1 MHYLARLSFHKFVE
15 SVHTTDT
22 ASIIL
27 LSLLFIFVLMVV
39 GAILYLYLSGA
50 LHATHMRPFRFA
62 LYILLLITAMTAG
75 IKLILHSS
83 EGCEAAVNFEDMKNL
98 RQETLSPRC

>member
-83 EGCEAAVNFEDMKNL
+83 EGCEAAVNFEDMNL